1 MTRAATSFATLQG
14 QLNEFQ
20 RLVFD
25 SDFHHTTPKS
35 GWSISE
41 HVDHCVRVMRFALE
55 RIHEPKPTSRSK
67 TLVGHVIL
75 AIGWIPRGR
84 AKAPELVRG
93 TRRSSEEISSE
104 ITELRRLAADLP
116 SHALNNRKIRV
127 MKHPYFGGLTASET
141 LRFLAIHNRHHL
153 KIIRD
158 IVL

>member
-1 MTRAATSFATLQG
+1 MTRAATSLATLQG
-14 QLNEFQ
+14 QIDALQ
-20 RLVFD
+20 RLVYD
-25 SDFHHTTPKS
+25 SDFHHSTPKS

-41 HVDHCVRVMRFALE
+41 HVDHCVRVMRVALE
-55 RIHEPKPTSRSK
+55 RIHEPKPTSRPKS
-67 TLVGHVIL
+67 LVGHVIL

-84 AKAPELVRG
+84 GKAPELVRG

-104 ITELRRLAADLP
+104 INELRRLAGDLP
-116 SHALNNRKIRV
+116 PHVLSDRKTRV